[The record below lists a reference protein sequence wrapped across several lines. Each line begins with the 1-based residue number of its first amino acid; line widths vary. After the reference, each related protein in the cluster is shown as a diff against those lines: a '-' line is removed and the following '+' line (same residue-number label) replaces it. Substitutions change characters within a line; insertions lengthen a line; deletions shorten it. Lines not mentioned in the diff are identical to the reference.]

1 MKWSHIGIMSNM
13 GQICT
18 ATSRILVQE
27 GVYDKFVEAFKAQTA
42 ATSQVG
48 DPFKD
53 DTFQGPQVTK
63 AQYDRV
69 LSYIEAGK
77 SEGAVLAAGGAA
89 YKDVNGKGFFIQPTI
104 FTNVTDNMRV
114 YKEEVFGP
122 FVVITS
128 FKTEEEAIRR
138 ANDTTYGLGSAVFTQ
153 NITKAHRV
161 AKKIEAGMVWI
172 NSSQDSDP
180 RIPFG
185 KSTCCGILQT
195 LVLTRPQAA

>member
-1 MKWSHIGIMSNM
+1 MSNM

-27 GVYDKFVEAFKAQTA
+27 GIYDKFIEAFKEQTKS
-42 ATSQVG
+42 TSQVG

-69 LSYIEAGK
+69 LDYIEAGK
-77 SEGAVLAAGGAA
+77 NEGAVLAAGGEA

-104 FTNVTDNMRV
+104 FTGVKDNMRI

-122 FVVITS
+122 FVVISS
-128 FKTEEEAIRR
+128 FKTEKEAVAR
-138 ANDTTYGLGSAVFTQ
+138 ANGRL
-153 NITKAHRV
+153 
-161 AKKIEAGMVWI
+161 
-172 NSSQDSDP
+172 P
-180 RIPFG
+180 
-185 KSTCCGILQT
+185 
-195 LVLTRPQAA
+195 